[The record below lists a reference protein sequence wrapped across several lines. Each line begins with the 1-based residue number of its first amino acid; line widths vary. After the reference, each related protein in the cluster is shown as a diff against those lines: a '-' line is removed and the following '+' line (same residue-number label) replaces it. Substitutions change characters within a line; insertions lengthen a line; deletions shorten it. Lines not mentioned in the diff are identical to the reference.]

1 MTDTRGRSGGRGPTR
16 GQNKQRRGRGGRAF
30 GQRTRS
36 ELVHY
41 LRGPE
46 RHKKRQRKRRIRAPA
61 VADDPA
67 APQGVDRLTRELL
80 HKPQSPGRG
89 AHGSGWTNELVTH
102 AGAPGAGGG
111 GGIVG
116 ERRSPSC
123 GAQRERKSKCDRD
136 TGAYVC
142 VTWVRVM

>member
-36 ELVHY
+36 ELVRY

-46 RHKKRQRKRRIRAPA
+46 RHKKRRRKRRIRAPA

-67 APQGVDRLTRELL
+67 APRGVDRLTRELL
-80 HKPQSPGRG
+80 HEPQSPGRG
-89 AHGSGWTNELVTH
+89 AHGSGRTNELVRNPR
-102 AGAPGAGGG
+102 GGPGSGRG
-111 GGIVG
+111 
-116 ERRSPSC
+116 RR
-123 GAQRERKSKCDRD
+123 DRRRAAEPQLRCP
-136 TGAYVC
+136 TR
-142 VTWVRVM
+142 T